1 MDLGTTETGPSL
13 DSAPVST
20 TRETG
25 SSWRANQ
32 ESDKPRNSTGIPTI
46 SASHRFSV
54 NRDPVADSDVSLV
67 PDFRRSGGCRREHGR
82 TRAGQ
87 LHRGPMSDDAAMPG
101 PG

>member
-1 MDLGTTETGPSL
+1 MDLRTTEAGPSL

-54 NRDPVADSDVSLV
+54 YRDPVADPDVSLL
-67 PDFRRSGGCRREHGR
+67 PDFAEVVDVVANMVEPAQVSCTRSNV
-82 TRAGQ
+82 
-87 LHRGPMSDDAAMPG
+87 
-101 PG
+101 